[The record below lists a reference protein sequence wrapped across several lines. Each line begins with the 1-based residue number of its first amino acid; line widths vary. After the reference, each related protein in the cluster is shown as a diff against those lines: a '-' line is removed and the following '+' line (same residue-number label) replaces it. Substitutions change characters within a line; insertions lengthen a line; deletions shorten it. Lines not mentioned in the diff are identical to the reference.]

1 MSSENR
7 DPITGAKGA
16 HPLGTGVGAAGGA
29 ATGAVIGSVAG
40 PVGTVV
46 GAVVGGV
53 AGGLAGKGVAEV
65 IDPTMQ
71 DDYWRNNYKSRPYVD
86 ATKSYDH
93 YNDAYRYGW
102 ESRGKHSDRKW
113 DEVESDLGN
122 NWDQAR
128 GKSTMAWNDAKQ
140 ATRDAWHAV
149 ETRLPGDADRD
160 GR

>member
-29 ATGAVIGSVAG
+29 ATGAALGSVVG

-46 GAVVGGV
+46 GAIVGGV
-53 AGGLAGKGVAEV
+53 AGGLAGKGVAEA
-65 IDPTMQ
+65 IDPTIQ
-71 DDYWRNNYKSRPYVD
+71 DNYWRENYKSRPYVD

-93 YNDAYRYGW
+93 YDDAYRYGW
-102 ESRGKHSDRKW
+102 ESRGAHADRKW
-113 DEVESDLGN
+113 DEVESDLGR
-122 NWDQAR
+122 NWDNAK

-149 ETRLPGDADRD
+149 ETRVPGDADRD